1 MKALSRKQREVQA
14 REAEILK
21 VALDLLMRHGYHGLS
36 MDRIAETLEYSKGT
50 MYLHFSCK
58 EEVLLALANEALVVR
73 LDMFRR
79 AAAYRGRTRERLIAT
94 GLASELFVHL
104 FPHHF
109 SVEQVIRVPSVWEKT
124 TEARRETM
132 RSLETQCIGVIGGIV
147 RDAVASGDLELPAG
161 AAPEHIVFG
170 LWSMTFGALTLAS
183 SNLSHLDAN
192 LADPLTVLH
201 ENQSRLVDGYGW
213 RPLSHEYDYQAT
225 AARVGQTVF
234 AAELSQASPELF
246 AN

>member
-1 MKALSRKQREVQA
+1 
-14 REAEILK
+14 
-21 VALDLLMRHGYHGLS
+21 
-36 MDRIAETLEYSKGT
+36 MDRIAEALEYSKGT

-79 AAAYRGRTRERLIAT
+79 AAAYRGQSRERLIAT

-124 TEARRETM
+124 SEKRRETM

-147 RDAVASGDLELPAG
+147 RDAVACGDLELPATV
-161 AAPEHIVFG
+161 PEHIVFG
-170 LWSMTFGALTLAS
+170 LSDDVRRAVDCH
-183 SNLSHLDAN
+183 SNLSLIDAS
-192 LADPLTVLH
+192 LADPIAILH

-213 RPLSHEYDYQAT
+213 RPLSTSNYQVAAAWRDGLSRQCARQGST
-225 AARVGQTVF
+225 AFNMTWPNMTKSF
-234 AAELSQASPELF
+234 LSR
-246 AN
+246 

>member
-1 MKALSRKQREVQA
+1 MKVQSRKQREVQA

-21 VALDLLMRHGYHGLS
+21 AALDLLMRHGYHGLS
-36 MDRIAETLEYSKGT
+36 MDRIAEALEYSKGT

-79 AAAYRGRTRERLIAT
+79 AAAYRGQSRERLIAT

-124 TEARRETM
+124 SEKRRETM

-161 AAPEHIVFG
+161 TVPEHIVFG
-170 LWSMTFGALTLAS
+170 LWSMTFGALSIAT
-183 SNLSHLDAN
+183 SNLSLVDAS
-192 LADPLTVLH
+192 LADPIAILH

-225 AARVGQTVF
+225 AARVGETVF
-234 AAELSQASPELF
+234 PMECTQAGAALHSQ
-246 AN
+246 